1 MELVH
6 VLQVKAVRYWPCPPD
21 SDEVLERT
29 FETYDANIHIYI
41 IYLYIFFLYIY
52 INLLNRAANLLRE
65 TSRLIGEYSLIYL
78 NLWVFFDLKDAIVTY
93 MYMMSLNQ
101 NI

>member
-29 FETYDANIHIYI
+29 FETYDVNIHIYN
-41 IYLYIFFLYIY
+41 LYIFFFLYIC
-52 INLLNRAANLLRE
+52 INLLNRAANLPRE
-65 TSRLIGEYSLIYL
+65 TSQLIGEYSLIYL
-78 NLWVFFDLKDAIVTY
+78 NLWVL
-93 MYMMSLNQ
+93 LN
-101 NI
+101 

>member
-29 FETYDANIHIYI
+29 FETYDSNIHIIYI
-41 IYLYIFFLYIY
+41 FFFLYIC

-65 TSRLIGEYSLIYL
+65 SSRLIGEYSLIYL
-78 NLWVFFDLKDAIVTY
+78 KLWVFLNYKDAIVTY
-93 MYMMSLNQ
+93 MYMMS
-101 NI
+101 

>member
-29 FETYDANIHIYI
+29 FETYDANIHIYN
-41 IYLYIFFLYIY
+41 LYIY
-52 INLLNRAANLLRE
+52 I
-65 TSRLIGEYSLIYL
+65 
-78 NLWVFFDLKDAIVTY
+78 FFYTY
-93 MYMMSLNQ
+93 V
-101 NI
+101 

>member
-29 FETYDANIHIYI
+29 FETYDANIHIYN
-41 IYLYIFFLYIY
+41 LYIY
-52 INLLNRAANLLRE
+52 IYFFIHMYKSLNRAANLLGE